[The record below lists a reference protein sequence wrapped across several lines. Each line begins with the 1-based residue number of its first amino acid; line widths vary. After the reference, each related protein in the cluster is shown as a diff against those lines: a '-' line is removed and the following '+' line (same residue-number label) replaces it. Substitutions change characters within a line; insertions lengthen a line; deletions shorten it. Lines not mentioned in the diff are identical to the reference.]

1 MIKQPE
7 FKMQRAIRGVGCG
20 LWCCGLWAAGCGL
33 WAVGCGATQC
43 VSVYEC
49 WQMWLQNKKAN
60 VDG

>member
-20 LWCCGLWAAGCGL
+20 LWCCGL